1 MSVLSKKEAIIDL
14 IQKSRTIYLDERITA
29 ETAKEFGL
37 AMAWLNSQN
46 DEEVKLIIDCGGG
59 SATAGLNMYDMVMFS
74 NAPVVG
80 IVYGQA
86 SSMASVIL
94 QACKKR
100 YALQHAGLCIHYL
113 KTYEIPLNDLDEDPE
128 KALKSV
134 RERQKSINDIYHKR
148 TCKSFE
154 EIKLAL
160 KEDKLLSSKEALEFG
175 LIDEII
181 TSYKI

>member
-1 MSVLSKKEAIIDL
+1 MNALNKKEAL
-14 IQKSRTIYLDERITA
+14 IELVQKRRIIYLDERITT
-29 ETAKEFGL
+29 ETAKDFGL
-37 AMAWLNSQN
+37 VIPWLNSQN
-46 DEEVKLIIDCGGG
+46 DEEIKLIIDCGGG
-59 SATAGLNMYDMVMFS
+59 SAAAGLNMYDMVVFS

-100 YALQHAGLCIHYL
+100 YALPHAGVCIHYL

-134 RERQKSINDIYHKR
+134 RERQKSVNDIYHKR
-148 TCKSFE
+148 TGKSLE
-154 EIKLAL
+154 EIKIAL
-160 KEDKLLSSKEALEFG
+160 KEDKLLSAKEALEFG

-181 TSYKI
+181 DKYPK